1 MPRRRASNLRSVA
14 STVYKIVLFEG
25 DTMEQPSTELEL
37 FNQQSPEGCGFEQMV
52 QANGFLFWWASD
64 LARMLGYESLAS
76 FHKVVSKA
84 MVVCHSLGID
94 QLDNFEAS
102 RRTFDGKSVTDY
114 KLSRFACYLAA
125 MNGDVKKPEVAKAQA
140 YFAAMAVAFQNYVEQ
155 VEGIDRV
162 AIRSEMSDREKS
174 LSGVA
179 RAAGVTNYQFFQNAG
194 YRGLYNMNLSAL
206 RRLKGVPEKR
216 TPLDFM
222 GREELAANLFRITQT
237 ELKIKNE
244 SIRGQQRAEVAAE
257 HVGRE
262 VRNTMIRV
270 SNTRPEHLPS
280 ATDLVEVKSSLKE
293 SQRAMKKLDKKSAK

>member
-1 MPRRRASNLRSVA
+1 
-14 STVYKIVLFEG
+14 
-25 DTMEQPSTELEL
+25 METLSTETVL
-37 FNQQSPEGCGFEQMV
+37 FNQTSPENGGFEQMV

-64 LARMLGYESLAS
+64 LARMFGYESLIT
-76 FHKVVSKA
+76 FHRVISKA

-94 QLDNFEAS
+94 QLDNFEAY
-102 RRTFDGKSVTDY
+102 RREVDGKSVTDY
-114 KLSRFACYLAA
+114 KLSRFACYLVA

-140 YFAAMAVAFQNYVEQ
+140 YFAAMAVAFQNYFDQ

-179 RAAGVTNYQFFQNAG
+179 RAAGVTEYHFFQNAG
-194 YRGLYNMNLSAL
+194 YRGLYNMNLAAL

-216 TPLDFM
+216 SPLDFM

-244 SIRGQQRAEVAAE
+244 QIRGQQRSEAAAE

-270 SNTRPEHLPS
+270 SNTRPEELPS
-280 ATDLVEVKSSLKE
+280 ATDLVEVKGCLKQ
-293 SQRAMKKLDKKSAK
+293 SQRHMKKLDKKARP

>member
-1 MPRRRASNLRSVA
+1 
-14 STVYKIVLFEG
+14 
-25 DTMEQPSTELEL
+25 MEQPSTEFEL
-37 FNQQSPEGCGFEQMV
+37 FNQQNPEHCGFEQMV
-52 QANGFLFWWASD
+52 RTNGFLFWWASD
-64 LARMLGYESLAS
+64 LARMLGYESMTS

-94 QLDNFEAS
+94 QLDNFEPF
-102 RRTFDGKSVTDY
+102 RREVDGKQVTDY

-125 MNGDVKKPEVAKAQA
+125 MNGDTKKPEVARAQG
-140 YFAAMAVAFQNYVEQ
+140 YFAAMAVAFQNYFEQ

-179 RAAGVTNYQFFQNAG
+179 RAAGVTDYQFFQNAG

-206 RRLKGVPEKR
+206 RRLKGVPDKR

-237 ELKIKNE
+237 ELKIKHEN
-244 SIRGQQRAEVAAE
+244 IRGQQRAEVAAE

-270 SNTRPEHLPS
+270 SNTRPEDLPP
-280 ATDLVEVKSSLKE
+280 ATDLVEVKTSLKQ
-293 SQRAMKKLDKKSAK
+293 SQRHMKKLDKKSAK